1 MNETKQYEFYHNT
14 SKLKVLK
21 SKENL
26 LFKIIQFFLLR
37 IRTSKADPDPNKIR
51 LDPQHWTQ
59 GILQQ
64 CR

>member
-1 MNETKQYEFYHNT
+1 MNKTKQYEFYHNT

-26 LFKIIQFFLLR
+26 LFKIIQFLLLR

-51 LDPQHWTQ
+51 PDPQHWTQ

>member
-1 MNETKQYEFYHNT
+1 MNFITTHLNY
-14 SKLKVLK
+14 S
-21 SKENL
+21 
-26 LFKIIQFFLLR
+26 IFLLR

-51 LDPQHWTQ
+51 PDPQHWTQ